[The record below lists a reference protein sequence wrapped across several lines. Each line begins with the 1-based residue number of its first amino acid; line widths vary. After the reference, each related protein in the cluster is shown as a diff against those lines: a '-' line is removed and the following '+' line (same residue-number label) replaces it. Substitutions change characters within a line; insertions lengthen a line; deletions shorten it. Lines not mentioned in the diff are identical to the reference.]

1 MFRRYGLAYL
11 LILLI
16 MAFSLNSSLALLDQM
31 TAFDYLNY
39 FVTFPAFLLTT
50 MNVFLGYLN
59 QPKRREIILQGL
71 FSSLFTLI
79 ILFFFQKN
87 FISEDAIGKIIENTP
102 VAYLSPTL
110 TLQIDTAST
119 TSLFQTGVLALICS
133 IGGGFIGKAVRLYLK
148 L

>member
-79 ILFFFQKN
+79 VLFFFQKN
-87 FISEDAIGKIIENTP
+87 FISEADIGKIIENTP
-102 VAYLSPTL
+102 VAYLSPTF
-110 TLQIDTAST
+110 TLQIDPANT
-119 TSLFQTGVLALICS
+119 TSLFQTGVFALICS
-133 IGGGFIGKAVRLYLK
+133 IAGGFIGKAVRLYLK